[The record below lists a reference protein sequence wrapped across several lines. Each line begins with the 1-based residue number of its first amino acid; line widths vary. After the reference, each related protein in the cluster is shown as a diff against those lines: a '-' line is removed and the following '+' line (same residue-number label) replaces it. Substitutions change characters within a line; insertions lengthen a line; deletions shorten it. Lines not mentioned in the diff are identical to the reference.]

1 MKTKRKYYWWII
13 PIVVATLAAAGLTG
27 KTALSA
33 QATATSTPA
42 ATATATTLQA
52 GAVANDIVATGT
64 LRSGQNVSLSWQASG
79 TVAQVLVK
87 KGDQVQKGQLLAQI
101 DPASNLAWAAAE
113 ANLLAA
119 QQTLADLQ
127 NVAVAQASAKLA
139 LVKAQNAVT
148 ADQQELN
155 ALYTPPSQAAIDA
168 WKAVYL
174 KDQTRVTQAQ
184 ENYDYWVAHEFWPHC
199 ATTAGG
205 PPGGGAGGGGSAVK
219 CRSLSDADLAIQQ
232 ANAKSALSS
241 ATQTEQTDLAY
252 LTYLQNYQPDPGL
265 LSTAETHLAV
275 AKEQLVIAQAA
286 YNAALNS
293 PDPAKIAEAQVNI
306 ASIQATLGQQYLRA
320 PFTGTVTDLGVKA
333 GDQVAGGT
341 YALRIDDLSPL
352 YIDLQVSEID
362 INSVQVG
369 QSVELVFDAVPDK
382 QYTAT
387 VTLIDPI
394 GTASGGVANFTVTAE
409 VTGADSLIRP
419 GMTASATFAVQK

>member
-1 MKTKRKYYWWII
+1 M
-13 PIVVATLAAAGLTG
+13 
-27 KTALSA
+27 S
-33 QATATSTPA
+33 
-42 ATATATTLQA
+42 
-52 GAVANDIVATGT
+52 
-64 LRSGQNVSLSWQASG
+64 
-79 TVAQVLVK
+79 
-87 KGDQVQKGQLLAQI
+87 
-101 DPASNLAWAAAE
+101 
-113 ANLLAA
+113 
-119 QQTLADLQ
+119 
-127 NVAVAQASAKLA
+127 
-139 LVKAQNAVT
+139 
-148 ADQQELN
+148 
-155 ALYTPPSQAAIDA
+155 
-168 WKAVYL
+168 
-174 KDQTRVTQAQ
+174 
-184 ENYDYWVAHEFWPHC
+184 
-199 ATTAGG
+199 
-205 PPGGGAGGGGSAVK
+205 GGAGGGGSAVK

-241 ATQTEQTDLAY
+241 ATQTEQTVLAY

-341 YALRIDDLSPL
+341 YALRIDDFSPL
-352 YIDLQVSEID
+352 YIDSQVSEID